1 MAIYQLRLSV
11 SFQPKLATAVILMN
25 LIMTNEGEVMAKV
38 PANKTTPVKKARSKA
53 PDAPEKTRSYMSQED
68 IPAYELDQALLIA
81 KALLLEYGGGPST
94 PLDVAAAMELTPTS
108 GKFRMLCGSSIAYG
122 LTIGGYNAAQISITE
137 LAKQVLEPQEEGA
150 DLVGKREAIMKPR
163 ILREFLSKYSG
174 SPLPREDIGLNVLK
188 SMNVPPDRTAQVW
201 DMIVK
206 SADSVGFLQTI
217 KDRKYV
223 NLGGVKPSA
232 TASTSEIDQASV
244 DVSSAGLKE
253 LVKTVHEPESDVVA
267 HESRRPAIQNE
278 ARMRR
283 VFITHGKNTAFIE
296 PLKELLGFGELI
308 PVVSIQKES
317 VAQPVPD
324 KVMNDMRGCGAAIIH
339 VDGET
344 KFLDSEAKEHTVINS
359 NVLIE
364 IGAAMALYGRRF
376 ILLVRDGVKL
386 PSNLQGLYEVRYQGD
401 ALDGGVTIRLLKA
414 IQELKGV
421 PLPAAD

>member
-1 MAIYQLRLSV
+1 
-11 SFQPKLATAVILMN
+11 
-25 LIMTNEGEVMAKV
+25 MAKV
-38 PANKTTPVKKARSKA
+38 PAKKATPAKTA
-53 PDAPEKTRSYMSQED
+53 TNKKPAMGTATAPEKTRSYLSQED
-68 IPAYELDQALLIA
+68 IPAYELDEALLIA
-81 KALLLEYGGGPST
+81 KALLQEYGGHPST
-94 PLDVAAAMELTPTS
+94 PLDVAAALELTPTS
-108 GKFRMLCGSSIAYG
+108 GKFRMLCGASIAYG
-122 LTIGGYNAAQISITE
+122 LTSGGYNATQIVVTD
-137 LAKQVLEPQEEGA
+137 LAKQILEPQEEGA
-150 DLVGKREAIMKPR
+150 DLAGKREAVMKPR

-188 SMNVPPDRTAQVW
+188 NMNVPADRTKQVLE
-201 DMIVK
+201 MILK

-223 NLGGVKPSA
+223 NLGGVKPPAA
-232 TASTSEIDQASV
+232 TFMPEKEGEIDDPEA
-244 DVSSAGLKE
+244 ALKE
-253 LVKTVHEPESDVVA
+253 LAKTVHEPEPAAVA
-267 HESRRPAIQNE
+267 RESRRPAVQND

-283 VFITHGKNTAFIE
+283 VFITHGKNTSFIE

-339 VDGET
+339 VDGEM
-344 KFLDSEAKEHTVINS
+344 KLLDNEARDHTAINS

-401 ALDGGVTIRLLKA
+401 ALDGAVTIRLLKA
-414 IQELKGV
+414 INEMKGAS
-421 PLPAAD
+421 LPAAD

>member
-1 MAIYQLRLSV
+1 MTKAPTKKPV
-11 SFQPKLATAVILMN
+11 AAKKAVAGKKVQPK
-25 LIMTNEGEVMAKV
+25 
-38 PANKTTPVKKARSKA
+38 KKADSA
-53 PDAPEKTRSYMSQED
+53 EKMRSYRHYLSQED
-68 IPAYELDQALLIA
+68 IPAYDLDEAVLVA
-81 KALLLEYGGGPST
+81 KALLQEYGGHPAT
-94 PLDVAAAMELTPTS
+94 PLDVAAAMDLTPTS

-122 LTIGGYNAAQISITE
+122 LTTGGYNAAQIAPTG
-137 LAKQVLEPQEEGA
+137 LARQIIEPQEEGA
-150 DLVGKREAIMKPR
+150 DLAGKREAVMKPR

-188 SMNVPPDRTAQVW
+188 GLNVPVDRVQQVW
-201 DMIVK
+201 DMVYR

-223 NLGGVKPSA
+223 NLGGVKPPEQSA
-232 TASTSEIDQASV
+232 RPSREDEADESPQAQI
-244 DVSSAGLKE
+244 KE
-253 LVKTVHEPESDVVA
+253 LVKTVHDPEPIAVA
-267 HESRRPAIQNE
+267 QE
-278 ARMRR
+278 ARHATSQNDPRLRR

-296 PLKELLGFGELI
+296 PIKELLGFGELI
-308 PVVSIQKES
+308 PVVSIHKES

-339 VDGET
+339 VDGEM
-344 KFLDSEAKEHTVINS
+344 KLLDADAKEHTVINP

-401 ALDGGVTIRLLKA
+401 ALDGAVTIRLLKA
-414 IQELKGV
+414 INEMKAV
-421 PLPAAD
+421 VLPID

>member
-1 MAIYQLRLSV
+1 
-11 SFQPKLATAVILMN
+11 
-25 LIMTNEGEVMAKV
+25 MAK
-38 PANKTTPVKKARSKA
+38 ALAKKATLSKKGVSKR
-53 PDAPEKTRSYMSQED
+53 PDTPEKPRSYMSQED
-68 IPAYELDQALLIA
+68 IPVYELDESLLIA
-81 KALLLEYGGGPST
+81 KALLQEYGGHPST

-122 LTIGGYNAAQISITE
+122 LTIGGYNATQISVTD
-137 LAKQVLEPQEEGA
+137 LAKQILEPQEEGA
-150 DLVGKREAIMKPR
+150 DLAGKREAIMKPR

-188 SMNVPPDRTAQVW
+188 NMNVPSDRTTQVW
-201 DMIVK
+201 GMILK

-217 KDRKYV
+217 KDRQYV
-223 NLGGVKPSA
+223 NLGGVRPPVG
-232 TASTSEIDQASV
+232 TSTPEIDAASV
-244 DVSSAGLKE
+244 DVSSTVLKE
-253 LVKTVHEPESDVVA
+253 LVKTVHEPEPDAVA
-267 HESRRPAIQNE
+267 RESRRPAIPND

-283 VFITHGKNTAFIE
+283 VFITHGKNTTFIE
-296 PLKELLGFGELI
+296 PLKDLLGFGELI

-344 KFLDSEAKEHTVINS
+344 KLLDSEAKEHTVINS

-401 ALDGGVTIRLLKA
+401 ALDGAVTIRLLKA
-414 IQELKGV
+414 IQELKGIS
-421 PLPAAD
+421 LPAAD

>member
-1 MAIYQLRLSV
+1 
-11 SFQPKLATAVILMN
+11 
-25 LIMTNEGEVMAKV
+25 MAKASAKAVV
-38 PANKTTPVKKARSKA
+38 PLKKAVRGKAKGEASK
-53 PDAPEKTRSYMSQED
+53 APEKTRSYMSQED
-68 IPAYELDQALLIA
+68 IPAYELDEALLIA
-81 KALLLEYGGGPST
+81 KALLQEYGGHAST

-108 GKFRMLCGSSIAYG
+108 GKFRMLCGASIAYG
-122 LTIGGYNAAQISITE
+122 LTSGGYNAAQISVTE
-137 LAKQVLEPQEEGA
+137 LAKQIVEPQDEGA
-150 DLVGKREAIMKPR
+150 DLAGRREAVMKPR
-163 ILREFLSKYSG
+163 IIREFLSKYSG

-188 SMNVPPDRTAQVW
+188 AMNVPADRTKQVLA
-201 DMIVK
+201 MIVS
-206 SADSVGFLQTI
+206 SADSVGFLQSI

-223 NLGGVKPSA
+223 NLGGVKPPAPA
-232 TASTSEIDQASV
+232 TPPDQV
-244 DVSSAGLKE
+244 EGQVETAGLKD
-253 LVKTVHEPESDVVA
+253 LVKTVQEPEAAAVEQ
-267 HESRRPAIQNE
+267 ESRRPAVNTD

-339 VDGET
+339 VDGEM
-344 KFLDSEAKEHTVINS
+344 KLLDSEAKEHTVINP

-386 PSNLQGLYEVRYQGD
+386 PSNLQGLYEVRYNGD
-401 ALDGGVTIRLLKA
+401 SLDGAVTIRLLKA
-414 IQELKGV
+414 INELKSIA
-421 PLPAAD
+421 LPVAD